1 MGTSVKTLCVLGIA
15 GSVGLLPA
23 HAQKYPVKPVRM
35 IVPYAAGGPVDL
47 VGRLVAQKLSERW
60 GQQALV
66 DNRGGSGG
74 ALGTLV
80 VVKAAADGYTLL
92 VGNSGPITVY
102 PHLRKA
108 PAYSYERDLEPV
120 SFMISSCMV
129 LIAHP
134 SIPVKSI
141 RELVQ
146 LAKKR
151 PAGMS
156 YASSGIGGLQHL
168 GMELFQSRAGVK
180 VVHVPYKG
188 AAPALVDLTSGQ
200 VDLMFN
206 NVLISATYIRNG
218 KVRGLG
224 VSTAKP
230 SPSLPDVPPVASVYP
245 GFDVH
250 SWMGIYA
257 PPGTPKDVIAALS
270 RDVASVLNLP
280 ETTQR
285 LNELGAVVVAGG
297 PEELAAFAR
306 QESDVFGKIIT
317 AAGIPKE

>member
-180 VVHVPYKG
+180 IVHVPYKG

-280 ETTQR
+280 ETKQR

>member
-1 MGTSVKTLCVLGIA
+1 VC
-15 GSVGLLPA
+15 
-23 HAQKYPVKPVRM
+23 AQKYPAKPVRM

-74 ALGTLV
+74 ALGTLA
-80 VVKAAADGYTLL
+80 VVKAAPDGYTLL

-108 PAYSYERDLEPV
+108 PAYAYERDLEPV

-134 SIPVKSI
+134 SIPVRSI

-180 VVHVPYKG
+180 IVHVPYKG

-257 PPGTPKDVIAALS
+257 PTGTPKDVVAALS
-270 RDVASVLNLP
+270 RDVAAVLNLP
-280 ETTQR
+280 ETKQR
-285 LNELGAVVVAGG
+285 LNELGAEVVAGG
-297 PEELAAFAR
+297 PGELADFAR
-306 QESDVFGKIIT
+306 KEGELFGRIIA